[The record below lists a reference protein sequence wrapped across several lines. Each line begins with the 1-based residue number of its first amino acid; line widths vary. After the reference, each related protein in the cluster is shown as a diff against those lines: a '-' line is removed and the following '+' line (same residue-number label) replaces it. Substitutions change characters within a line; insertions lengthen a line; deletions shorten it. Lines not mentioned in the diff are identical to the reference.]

1 MNAGRELILLAFI
14 LLILLINL
22 SGSDNSL
29 PFFSEDPLSST
40 EGPFVEVLTNGKAA
54 LVSLKEA
61 RGKFILSKGEPL
73 KEGDS
78 LHVTEKGV
86 KRGRMKGG
94 TLLLLGLPVNV
105 NEATT
110 EDLVAISGIGPKR
123 AESIVAYREK
133 NGPFSS
139 LSDLVKVKG
148 IGEKSFTRMKN
159 FLTL

>member
-1 MNAGRELILLAFI
+1 
-14 LLILLINL
+14 
-22 SGSDNSL
+22 
-29 PFFSEDPLSST
+29 
-40 EGPFVEVLTNGKAA
+40 
-54 LVSLKEA
+54 
-61 RGKFILSKGEPL
+61 
-73 KEGDS
+73 
-78 LHVTEKGV
+78 
-86 KRGRMKGG
+86 MKGG

-133 NGPFSS
+133 NGPFNS